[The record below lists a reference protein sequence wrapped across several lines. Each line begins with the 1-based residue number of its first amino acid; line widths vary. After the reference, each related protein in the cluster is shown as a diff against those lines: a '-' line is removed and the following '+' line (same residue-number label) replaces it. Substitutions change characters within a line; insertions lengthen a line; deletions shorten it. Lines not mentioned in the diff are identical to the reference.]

1 MKNGKVPE
9 NVLKR
14 SVLRQIRTKR
24 EEVLNGAGVGVDC
37 AVFFVLRPEYFSVLR
52 ADRGSAVGSSCGI
65 GG

>member
-24 EEVLNGAGVGVDC
+24 EEGRRCRGRLRR
-37 AVFFVLRPEYFSVLR
+37 FFVLRPEYLSVLR